1 VPRLD
6 ELNRTATTSNS
17 NIPSAPFTLNA
28 DELLAA
34 FTNFLQFD
42 VGSGGAS
49 AETIRTY
56 WCEVRYYL
64 HWCETNQLQP
74 LTVTRDTIKIYRHHL
89 VSKKYK
95 PATIS
100 LKLVAVSRM
109 YDAAME
115 YGLLISNPVWGVKPP
130 KQRSDPAERITYLT
144 AEEATAFLQAP
155 LANPTSLKTLR
166 DQLLLGIMTLEGAR
180 TMEVHSANIGNIVR
194 GAMGVGITVTS
205 KQQQRIVPLIP
216 ELVELLDCYLLARR
230 KAGYSIAV
238 GTPLFINLYNRPKH
252 LTEEEQD
259 YRLSR
264 RGIRKIVDSY
274 LKALN
279 LKYGEGRTLSAHS
292 LRHTAGTLAI
302 QSGASLRQVQDL
314 LGHADPRTTA
324 IYTHVGDR
332 WVNNPAL
339 NLGIKLKP
347 DSQTLEDGEKD

>member
-1 VPRLD
+1 MSDASLRQRVSPLD
-6 ELNRTATTSNS
+6 ELNKTATTSPSNS
-17 NIPSAPFTLNA
+17 ESATPFVFNA
-28 DELLAA
+28 DSLIAA

-42 VGSGGAS
+42 IGSGGAS

-56 WCEVRYYL
+56 WCEVRQYL
-64 HWCETNQLQP
+64 LWCQTNQVQP
-74 LTVTRDTIKIYRHHL
+74 LNVTRDNIKIYRHHL
-89 VSKKYK
+89 VQKKYK

-115 YGLLISNPVWGVKPP
+115 YGLLHSNPVWGVKPP
-130 KQRSDPAERITYLT
+130 KQRSDRAERITYLT
-144 AEEATAFLQAP
+144 AQEAQALLQAP
-155 LANPTSLKTLR
+155 LNQPPSLKTLR

-180 TMEVHSANIGNIVR
+180 TMEVHRANIKDIVR
-194 GAMGVGITVTS
+194 CAMGVGITVSS

-216 ELVELLDCYLLARR
+216 ELVDLLDRYLLARK
-230 KAGYSIAV
+230 KAGYSIASN
-238 GTPLFINLYNRPKH
+238 TPLFINLYYRKRN
-252 LTEEEQD
+252 LVSSEED

-274 LKALN
+274 LHALN
-279 LKYGEGRTLSAHS
+279 LKHGEGRTLSAHS

-302 QSGASLRQVQDL
+302 QNGASLRQVQDL

-332 WVNNPAL
+332 WLNNPAL
-339 NLGIKLKP
+339 NLGIKLNP
-347 DSQTLEDGEKD
+347 D

>member
-1 VPRLD
+1 MD
-6 ELNRTATTSNS
+6 ELNLAATTLPS
-17 NIPSAPFTLNA
+17 NIPSAAPFVLDA
-28 DELLAA
+28 DELLAT
-34 FTNFLQFD
+34 FTNFLTFD

-64 HWCETNQLQP
+64 LWCETNQLQP
-74 LTVTRDTIKIYRHHL
+74 LTVTRDQIKIYRHHL
-89 VSKKYK
+89 VSQKYK
-95 PATIS
+95 PTTIS

-115 YGLLISNPVWGVKPP
+115 YRLLTINPVWGVKPP

-144 AEEATAFLQAP
+144 ADEAQAFLQAP
-155 LANPTSLKTLR
+155 LAKPTSHKTLR

-180 TMEVHSANIGNIVR
+180 TMELHQADIKDIVR
-194 GAMGVGITVTS
+194 GSMGVGITVIS
-205 KQQQRIVPLIP
+205 KRQQRIVPLTP
-216 ELVELLDCYLLARR
+216 DLVELLDRYLLARR
-230 KAGYSIAV
+230 KAGYSIAAI
-238 GTPLFINLYNRPKH
+238 TPLFINLYYRPKN
-252 LTEEEQD
+252 LQESEQD

-264 RGIRKIVDSY
+264 RGMRKIVDGY

-279 LKYGEGRTLSAHS
+279 IKHGEGRTLSAHS
-292 LRHTAGTLAI
+292 LRHTAATLAI

-332 WVNNPAL
+332 WLNNPAL
-339 NLGIKLKP
+339 NLGIKLTP
-347 DSQTLEDGEKD
+347 D

>member
-1 VPRLD
+1 LD
-6 ELNRTATTSNS
+6 ELNRTATTNTS
-17 NIPSAPFTLNA
+17 NIPSATPFNLNA
-28 DELLAA
+28 DELIAA

-64 HWCETNQLQP
+64 LWCETNQLQP

-115 YGLLISNPVWGVKPP
+115 YGLLISNPAWGVKPP

-155 LANPTSLKTLR
+155 LSKPTSLLTLR

-180 TMEVHSANIGNIVR
+180 TMEVHSASVGDIVR
-194 GAMGVGITVTS
+194 GVMGVGITVTS

-216 ELVELLDCYLLARR
+216 ELVELLDGYLLARR
-230 KAGYSIAV
+230 KAGYSIARA
-238 GTPLFINLYNRPKH
+238 TPLFINLYNRPKN
-252 LTEEEQD
+252 LREEEQD

-264 RGIRKIVDSY
+264 RGIRKIVDGY

-347 DSQTLEDGEKD
+347 DEVGADLPNNLDR